1 MPVLFKVLNFLVQP
15 GPGLDENSPLP
26 SPLPDKVHNMDNQ
39 SKAPVPKL
47 DLSKAKKIQE
57 QIAKKITQ
65 PQIQQANENPNPKYL
80 NKINQYILILNL
92 VLV

>member
-1 MPVLFKVLNFLVQP
+1 MKLVQP

-26 SPLPDKVHNMDNQ
+26 SPLPDKVHNTDNQ

-65 PQIQQANENPNPKYL
+65 PQIQPTNENLNPKYL
-80 NKINQYILILNL
+80 NKINQFLSNILLLTLIDLKMN
-92 VLV
+92 